1 MRLVFLSIA
10 LAANLWAH
18 ADLSTTIK
26 ALSEQIEKKP
36 TADLYFQRA
45 TEYLALRE
53 RDHAIED
60 LRMALKLE
68 PAHRSSRLALIKVL
82 GASGESLQQA
92 RTLLAASKPPQEK
105 VEAATLLAHIHQRRG
120 DLASAS
126 SVCRKT
132 DQEAADLDRDP
143 EFDLRYADILLELG
157 QPRKAAP
164 ILKAAWQRTGSI
176 VLRNNWIDAAISANE
191 IGEVLPI
198 IEKELRSSRLR
209 STWYLKRARAL
220 LIRHRTE
227 AAKKD
232 LNSALE
238 EINNRINSA
247 RPDLTLIADR
257 GLTLWLLGQSE
268 AAKQDLEMLKKSGLP
283 ESAYRLL
290 SSTIREQD
298 RPND

>member
-1 MRLVFLSIA
+1 MRLLLLSIV
-10 LAANLWAH
+10 LAGNLWAH
-18 ADLSTTIK
+18 TDLSTTIK

-68 PAHRSSRLALIKVL
+68 PADRSSRLSLIKTL
-82 GASGESLQQA
+82 GASGESLQHA
-92 RTLLAASKPPQEK
+92 RTLFTASKTTRER

-120 DLASAS
+120 NLALAC
-126 SVCRKT
+126 SVCKET
-132 DQEAADLDRDP
+132 DQSTAGLNRDP
-143 EFDLRYADILLELG
+143 EFDLRYADILLDLG
-157 QPRKAAP
+157 RPKDAAP
-164 ILKAAWQRTGSI
+164 ILKTAWQRTSSV
-176 VLRNNWIDAAISANE
+176 VLRNNWIDAALSAKE
-191 IGEVLPI
+191 TREVLPI

-220 LIRHRTE
+220 LIHHRRK
-227 AAKKD
+227 AAEED

-238 EINNRINSA
+238 EINNRINPA
-247 RPDLTLIADR
+247 QPDLTLIADR
-257 GLTLWLLGQSE
+257 GLALWLLGQYE
-268 AAKQDLEMLKKSGLP
+268 PAKQDLETLKKSGLP

-290 SSTIREQD
+290 SSTIRKQD
-298 RPND
+298 RPFD